1 MIVVSIVL
9 WVAVG
14 LQVGLQDS
22 ESIIVIHT
30 SGLYIRGGGGYS
42 LLGILQ
48 LVGLNERKFV
58 KVVIPK
64 NDTCC

>member
-22 ESIIVIHT
+22 ESIVIHT
-30 SGLYIRGGGGYS
+30 SGPYVRGGGECPGVHTIKLIIIHDS
-42 LLGILQ
+42 VNRTHALLGAH
-48 LVGLNERKFV
+48 V
-58 KVVIPK
+58 
-64 NDTCC
+64 

>member
-22 ESIIVIHT
+22 ESIVIHT
-30 SGLYIRGGGGYS
+30 SDPYIRGGGGRCP
-42 LLGILQ
+42 G
-48 LVGLNERKFV
+48 VHTV
-58 KVVIPK
+58 K
-64 NDTCC
+64 